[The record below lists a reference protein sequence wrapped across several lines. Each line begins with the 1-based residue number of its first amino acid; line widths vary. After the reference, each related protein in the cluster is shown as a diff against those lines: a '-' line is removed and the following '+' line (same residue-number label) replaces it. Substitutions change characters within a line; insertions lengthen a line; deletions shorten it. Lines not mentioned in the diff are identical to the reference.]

1 MYWQQTKL
9 LPQFFTPEIELL
21 SEKELLYNILPK
33 FGACRLQLINLTFF
47 NAFLI
52 RSEVFKFSRVC
63 LIIGKALGLSGLKVD
78 IKGKIFFFSCS
89 FTFLNS
95 FWGIFK
101 ALFIPAFIILSG

>member
-21 SEKELLYNILPK
+21 GQKELLHYVLPK
-33 FGACRLQLINLTFF
+33 FGACRLQLIHFTFF

-63 LIIGKALGLSGLKVD
+63 LIIGLKVE
-78 IKGKIFFFSCS
+78 IKGKVFFFSCS

-95 FWGIFK
+95 FSGIFK